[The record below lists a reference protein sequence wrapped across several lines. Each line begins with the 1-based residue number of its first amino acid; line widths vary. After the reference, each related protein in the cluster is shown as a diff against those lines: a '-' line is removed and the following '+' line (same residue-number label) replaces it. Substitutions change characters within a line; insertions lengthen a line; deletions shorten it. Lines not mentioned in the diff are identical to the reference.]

1 VSWQRDDHD
10 GDDQAGSPNGFRG
23 FLRSLLE
30 GIPWRERAELD
41 ETLMLPAPKAGITI
55 ENENGRTR
63 VIGEDRSDVA
73 LRFVRAARGE
83 SAEDAAKRADAIKV
97 RTREAGGELFVEV
110 DVPGRFLLRG
120 KADLEVRVPRGT
132 RASVTSSNG
141 LVCLSGLRA
150 SVRAHSSNGPIRVTD
165 IVGDVELHTS
175 NARVQAECICGRV
188 VARSSN
194 GKIDLSEH
202 KGSID
207 AATSNGTIHCQ
218 LDSVDAAGVVLSTS
232 NGRIALELPESCD
245 CDVDIR
251 VDNGTIRTQREMP
264 CAPREKEG
272 RLRCTIGRGGA
283 PVRLRASNGSVS
295 LR

>member
-1 VSWQRDDHD
+1 MSRQRDER
-10 GDDQAGSPNGFRG
+10 DDDAQSGAPSGFRG

-41 ETLMLPAPKAGITI
+41 ETLMLPAPKTGLTI
-55 ENENGRTR
+55 YNENGRTR
-63 VIGEDRSDVA
+63 VIGEDRDDVA
-73 LRFVRAARGE
+73 LRVVRAARGE
-83 SAEDAAKRADAIKV
+83 SAEDAAERADAIKV
-97 RTREAGGELFVEV
+97 RTRETNGELFVEV

-132 RASVTSSNG
+132 RATVTSANG

-150 SVRAHSSNGPIRVTD
+150 AVRAHSSNGPIRVTD
-165 IVGDVELHTS
+165 IVGDIEVHTS
-175 NARVQAECICGRV
+175 NARVQADYTCGRI

-194 GKIDLSEH
+194 GKIELSEH
-202 KGSID
+202 AGSID
-207 AATSNGTIHCQ
+207 AATSNGTIRCQ
-218 LDSVDAAGVVLSTS
+218 LTSVDAGGVVLATS

-251 VDNGTIRTQREMP
+251 VDNGAIRTQREMP
-264 CAPREKEG
+264 CAPREKDG
-272 RLRCTIGRGGA
+272 RLRCTLGRGGT